1 VHCIKHFTASMALA
15 IWMAGCTAN
24 TVTLNDNEQAIAL
37 ASLKSG
43 STRLMCQTPACAG
56 VFGYNLQLLRA
67 RASSADWI
75 GLAAQVQKINY
86 RSDLGYYYLGLAA
99 EELGVPAA
107 ALPYYQASVE
117 ISRAGLGCAGPIGDL
132 CNGIIL
138 PQAAMTGFNRASAAV
153 QASRQVTSPPLV
165 SQPVTSPPLVSQP
178 QAVPLPPAASMA
190 PAHQAPQQ
198 TASPA
203 QPAPDTAPPV
213 AAQPASPKANPA
225 EKPAPPLSDFKIDL

>member
-1 VHCIKHFTASMALA
+1 VHCIKHFTASMTLA

-24 TVTLNDNEQAIAL
+24 TVTLNDNGQAIAL

-43 STRLMCQTPACAG
+43 SARLMCQTPACAG

-165 SQPVTSPPLVSQP
+165 SQP
-178 QAVPLPPAASMA
+178 QAVPLPPSASMA

-225 EKPAPPLSDFKIDL
+225 KKPAPPLSDFKIDL